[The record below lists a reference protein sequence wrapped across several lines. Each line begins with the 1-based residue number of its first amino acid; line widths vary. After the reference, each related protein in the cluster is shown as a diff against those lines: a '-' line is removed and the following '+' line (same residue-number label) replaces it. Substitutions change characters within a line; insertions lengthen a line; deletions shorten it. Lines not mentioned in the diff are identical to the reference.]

1 MRWIYKSMKL
11 CIATTNPAK
20 FEEARLAL
28 QEGHFEVF
36 GLRDFPGIATV
47 EETGATFEENAILK
61 ARGYFT
67 QVGIPCI
74 ADDGGL
80 AVEYLE
86 GAPGVASARWLG
98 ENATDWERANA
109 ILKKMNGVPR
119 EKRKARLGGFA
130 VFWNGT
136 HLFKHESWVEGYI
149 AERLMGEI
157 TRGFPYRPIFIVSQF
172 GKSYNELTN
181 EEYEQINFRHK
192 NLNALTLEIIKIP
205 GY

>member
-1 MRWIYKSMKL
+1 MKL

-28 QEGHFEVF
+28 QGGNFEVF
-36 GLRDFPGIATV
+36 GLRDFPGIVTV

-80 AVEYLE
+80 EVEYLE
-86 GAPGVASARWLG
+86 GAPGVASSRWLG
-98 ENATDWERANA
+98 EEATDKDRANA
-109 ILKKMNGVPR
+109 VLKKLAGVPP
-119 EKRKARLGGFA
+119 EKRKARLGGVM
-130 VFWNGT
+130 VFYDGA
-136 HLFKHESWVEGYI
+136 HLLKSENWVDGHI

-157 TRGFPYRPIFIVSQF
+157 TRGFPYRPIFMVSQLE
-172 GKSYNELTN
+172 KSYNELTN

-192 NLNALTLEIIKIP
+192 NLNALKLEIIKIP